1 MSSLEVLE
9 PIFKFFIEVFSVNR
23 RFDFRNKSKY
33 WLCQQMNITTRNL
46 NRVIKG
52 ETNSISFKYLEDFC
66 KYLNCSVDD
75 LIDIKKE
82 A

>member
-1 MSSLEVLE
+1 MEV
-9 PIFKFFIEVFSVNR
+9 IFIVSFNIER
-23 RFDFRNKSKY
+23 LLKKQNKSKY

-66 KYLNCSVDD
+66 KYLNCSVSD

-82 A
+82 V

>member
-1 MSSLEVLE
+1 
-9 PIFKFFIEVFSVNR
+9 
-23 RFDFRNKSKY
+23 
-33 WLCQQMNITTRNL
+33 MNITTRNL
-46 NRVIKG
+46 NSVIKG